1 MSTVTT
7 LGVTGMTCSHC
18 VASVT
23 EEVEKVAGVENV
35 SIELHDGGTSEV
47 SVFSDEPLD
56 EKALRDAVDEA
67 GYAVESVDVQQDALA
82 AQYAEQAPGKQA
94 AHDDATTSDA
104 AATSFATRTAD
115 LRDPSV

>member
-7 LGVTGMTCSHC
+7 LGVTGMTCGHC

-35 SIELHDGGTSEV
+35 SVELHDGGTSEV

-67 GYAVESVDVQQDALA
+67 GYAVDSVDVQQDALA
-82 AQYAEQAPGKQA
+82 AQYAEQAPGRQA
-94 AHDDATTSDA
+94 AHDDASDA

-115 LRDPSV
+115 LRDPSA